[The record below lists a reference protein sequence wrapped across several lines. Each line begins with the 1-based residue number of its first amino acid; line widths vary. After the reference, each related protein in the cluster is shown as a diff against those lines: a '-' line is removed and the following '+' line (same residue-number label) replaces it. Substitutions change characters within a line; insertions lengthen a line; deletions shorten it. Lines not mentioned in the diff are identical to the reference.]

1 MLCVDNTCAVKLK
14 RSKHIDVRYHLLQDL
29 YNKGE
34 IDVTYVTSEEQ
45 LTDICTK
52 ELLKPRFEYLRQK
65 SGFTN
70 KKDIKR

>member
-34 IDVTYVTSEEQ
+34 IDITYVTSEE
-45 LTDICTK
+45 
-52 ELLKPRFEYLRQK
+52 
-65 SGFTN
+65 
-70 KKDIKR
+70 